1 MKTVT
6 NLAEAKTIKEA
17 VHIHIVSGD
26 EIRVYERGDILPPEL
41 SFKVDLVV
49 ERIISVSEFRSR
61 FDFAETDAIL
71 DLAYG
76 GDKIARHVL
85 LKLQTADAG
94 VNLDS
99 ADVVNGLDYLVAKNI
114 LSPKRKEAILK

>member
-1 MKTVT
+1 MKTVAS
-6 NLAEAKTIKEA
+6 LEDAKQIKSA
-17 VHIHIVSGD
+17 VHFQMISEK
-26 EIRVYERGDILPPEL
+26 EINVYEKDDVLPPEL
-41 SFKVDLVV
+41 SVKPVV
-49 ERIISVSEFRSR
+49 ERIVSVSDFRSR
-61 FDFAETDAIL
+61 FDFTETDAIL
-71 DLAYG
+71 DMAYG

-99 ADVVNGLDYLVAKNI
+99 ADVVHGLDYLVAKNI